1 MICAVPLPRL
11 PAEKIVIAFAAALLC
26 AVPARRSGAGGTVQ
40 LIAGAGPSTRVVQRF
55 AVFLSELPEAKGYVF
70 EVPERSIKHAG
81 GLRSTRK
88 YLFGRTGRPLTQ
100 EERAQGYEEIFLA
113 KMPIAFVVG
122 EGAGVRRLTPDQ
134 VCGLFTGMYTD
145 WKQVGGNDAPV
156 VVLSR
161 EPSEALFS
169 VLKRELPCM
178 NRVVDTPYVFK
189 KDHLVVDMLLKR
201 PQGRTAIGFGAARNF
216 PRERILEVDGLSSGV
231 NVGLV
236 YRTENRD
243 HPLVRAARELARSA
257 RWRAAVARMG
267 LGWPC

>member
-1 MICAVPLPRL
+1 MTRLVSRPRPTADKIALALAGVLLCVL
-11 PAEKIVIAFAAALLC
+11 PA
-26 AVPARRSGAGGTVQ
+26 RWSRAGEAVQ

-55 AVFLSELPEAKGYVF
+55 AALLGGLPEAEGYVF

-88 YLFGRTGRPLTQ
+88 YLFGRTGRPLTAD
-100 EERAQGYEEIFLA
+100 ERARGYEEIFLA
-113 KMPIAFVVG
+113 KMPIAFVAG
-122 EGAGVRRLTPDQ
+122 EGAGVSRLTLEQ
-134 VCGLFTGMYTD
+134 VCGLFTGRYTN

-161 EPSEALFS
+161 EPTEALFS
-169 VLKRELPCM
+169 VLKRDVPCM

-189 KDHLVVDMLLKR
+189 KDHLVVEMLLRR

-216 PRERILEVDGLSSGV
+216 PPERILEVEGFSSGV

-236 YRTENRD
+236 YRAENGD

-257 RWRAAVARMG
+257 RWRDEVARMG
-267 LGWPC
+267 LGWPY